1 MNIDHLES
9 VSDSFSGNMM
19 AKLTRGVKSS
29 VSRKYVKSL
38 DGLFRG
44 IGESDETSYSLFC
57 IWYEDRILLLF
68 VFGVIIPCLSQHR
81 LSRCKCPQHPSDL
94 LMSGTMGS

>member
-1 MNIDHLES
+1 
-9 VSDSFSGNMM
+9 M

-29 VSRKYVKSL
+29 VSRKYVKSF

-44 IGESDETSYSLFC
+44 IGESDGKRVIAYFVSGMRTGSFFYLC
-57 IWYEDRILLLF
+57 LVLLSH
-68 VFGVIIPCLSQHR
+68 VLSQHR

-94 LMSGTMGS
+94 FDGVGQWGS

>member
-1 MNIDHLES
+1 
-9 VSDSFSGNMM
+9 M

-38 DGLFRG
+38 MDYLGG
-44 IGESDETSYSLFC
+44 IGEVMKRVIAYFVSGMRTGSFFYLCLVLLSHVYPN
-57 IWYEDRILLLF
+57 IVYPAVNVRNILAIF
-68 VFGVIIPCLSQHR
+68 
-81 LSRCKCPQHPSDL
+81 